1 MRPVITSIKTQAD
14 AIAWIKKAPKGTAFA
29 MNVRTTGYHTAGIN
43 RNHKMPIEIPS
54 TIQVTK
60 NTLFRVLHQYGIAG
74 SDLLVACTERHGV
87 YEGIESF
94 EYAIGVLQ

>member
-60 NTLFRVLHQYGIAG
+60 NTLFRVLHQYGIA
-74 SDLLVACTERHGV
+74 
-87 YEGIESF
+87 
-94 EYAIGVLQ
+94 